1 LPWADG
7 KCARAAFVVIRS
19 VTLPRSEVGVAVT
32 IKRISPDEWPVLRDI
47 RLRSLADSPEAFG
60 QRYEEAASTTDAE
73 WASTADASAE
83 GNRRIWFIARDD
95 ADAAVGVVQARR
107 RQPFDCLLFSM
118 WVAPEARRLGV
129 GASLVDAVQ
138 EWSKSWGAQ
147 RVVLWVLAGNERAM
161 RFYDRI
167 GFTVLSDGPDV
178 ESGRAY
184 GAFAMERAS
193 PPTDPQPS

>member
-1 LPWADG
+1 
-7 KCARAAFVVIRS
+7 
-19 VTLPRSEVGVAVT
+19 VGVAVT

-60 QRYEEAASTTDAE
+60 QRYDEAASTTDAE
-73 WASTADASAE
+73 WESTASASAE
-83 GNRRIWFIARDD
+83 GSRRIWFIARDG
-95 ADAAVGVVQARR
+95 ADAPVGVVQARR

-129 GASLVDAVQ
+129 GAALVDSVQ
-138 EWSKSWGAQ
+138 AWGESWGSK
-147 RVVLWVLAGNERAM
+147 RVVLWVLAANEAAM

-167 GFTVLSDGPDV
+167 GFTLLSDGPDV

-184 GAFAMERAS
+184 GAFAMER
-193 PPTDPQPS
+193 PSIPG